1 MTLDEA
7 IKHCEEKA
15 KAQRNQADY
24 YHRTRKSDNDEYRNG
39 MRENCLECAREHE
52 QLAEWLKELKAYR
65 ENAPTVSD
73 QSIEIAQKSIE
84 LGRKVGQLE
93 GKLER
98 PHSEWIESNEFK
110 IRTCWC
116 CNNCGYPTFE
126 VVETNFCPNC
136 GASMKPKTCTNCETF
151 GEGCGDCEVGDDD

>member
-15 KAQRNQADY
+15 EIL
-24 YHRTRKSDNDEYRNG
+24 RKTATQIARSKSGFFKYEQCR
-39 MRENCLECAREHE
+39 ECAREHD

-136 GASMKPKTCTNCETF
+136 GADMRPKTCTNCETF